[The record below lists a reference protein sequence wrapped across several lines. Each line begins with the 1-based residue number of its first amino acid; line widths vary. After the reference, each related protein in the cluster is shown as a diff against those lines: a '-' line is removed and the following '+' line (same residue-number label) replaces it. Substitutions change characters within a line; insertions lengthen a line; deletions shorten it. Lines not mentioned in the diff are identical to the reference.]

1 MVALGRSHSAND
13 TARGADWDRR
23 AETRPAWAEGPEQRA
38 RERKRGRSPTA
49 SRVVQS
55 GKRPENHLASNRE
68 PATQR
73 TAGVP
78 SEFPEPGSPRS
89 RAAVG
94 SGSSDKGLEPPEDP
108 DEQRRRRTERGGPG
122 SAPAAVTARGRP
134 RGGREHRGPA
144 APSAE
149 RTPAAAVF
157 GGVCEADLAF
167 HSGRQMHHGYPD
179 KSEICRND

>member
-23 AETRPAWAEGPEQRA
+23 AETRPAWAEGPEKRA

-94 SGSSDKGLEPPEDP
+94 SGSSDKGLEPREL
-108 DEQRRRRTERGGPG
+108 QRTLTNRGGG
-122 SAPAAVTARGRP
+122 
-134 RGGREHRGPA
+134 EL
-144 APSAE
+144 SAE
-149 RTPAAAVF
+149 AQAPP
-157 GGVCEADLAF
+157 
-167 HSGRQMHHGYPD
+167 QQQ
-179 KSEICRND
+179 

>member
-23 AETRPAWAEGPEQRA
+23 AETRPAWAEGPEKRV

-78 SEFPEPGSPRS
+78 SEFPEQGVPEEPSRS
-89 RAAVG
+89 G
-94 SGSSDKGLEPPEDP
+94 
-108 DEQRRRRTERGGPG
+108 QR
-122 SAPAAVTARGRP
+122 
-134 RGGREHRGPA
+134 
-144 APSAE
+144 
-149 RTPAAAVF
+149 F
-157 GGVCEADLAF
+157 L
-167 HSGRQMHHGYPD
+167 RQR
-179 KSEICRND
+179 S